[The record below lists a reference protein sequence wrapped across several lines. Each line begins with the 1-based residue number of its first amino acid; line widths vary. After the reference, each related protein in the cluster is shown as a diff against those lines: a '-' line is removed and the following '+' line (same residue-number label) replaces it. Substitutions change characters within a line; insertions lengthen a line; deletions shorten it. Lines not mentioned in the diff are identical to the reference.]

1 MKCFLLYLITL
12 LFLLPAIVFSEENP
26 NPEMEL
32 GGNLFLINRDHPIGK
47 DYYPR
52 DLVEPKVLGGGEAT
66 RMRPEAAAALEELF
80 AAAKEEGLFLA
91 AVSGYRSYGQ
101 QASIFDRK
109 LQKVDRQ
116 TAQRT
121 VAPPGCSE
129 HQLGLAMDL
138 GTKKETRLTAAFGE
152 TPEGQ
157 WVAAN
162 AHRFGFIIR
171 YKAEWEEITGY
182 AYEPWHIRYVGK
194 DHARNIFNWNIP
206 LEEYIDRQLTS
217 YVVAEDEGENTQ

>member
-1 MKCFLLYLITL
+1 MKRFLLCLTAL
-12 LFLLPAIVFSEENP
+12 LFLLPLTAFSEDTAD
-26 NPEMEL
+26 PEMEL
-32 GGNLFLINRDHPIGK
+32 GGNLFLINRGHPIGK

-66 RMRPEAAAALEELF
+66 RMRPDAAAALEEMF

-138 GTKKETRLTAAFGE
+138 GTKKEIRLTAAFGE

-182 AYEPWHIRYVGK
+182 AFEPWHIRYVGK
-194 DHARNIFNWNIP
+194 DHARNRFNWDIP
-206 LEEYIDRQLTS
+206 LEEYIDRQLS
-217 YVVAEDEGENTQ
+217 PYVVAEDEGENTQ

>member
-1 MKCFLLYLITL
+1 MKCFLLYLTTL

-138 GTKKETRLTAAFGE
+138 GTKKEIRLTAAFGE
-152 TPEGQ
+152 TFQQYVFRLRMEKASALLAENRMSVAE
-157 WVAAN
+157 VAA
-162 AHRFGFIIR
+162 AVGMEYHHFCKRFR
-171 YKAEWEEITGY
+171 HYSRMT
-182 AYEPWHIRYVGK
+182 PT
-194 DHARNIFNWNIP
+194 
-206 LEEYIDRQLTS
+206 EYRRRQ
-217 YVVAEDEGENTQ
+217 GETK